1 MGSCSIIVLVFF
13 VFFDNIIMSI
23 ASTLGLAEV
32 FQKYQQ
38 SIKNHDTFKMYQ
50 YHDTFW

>member
-1 MGSCSIIVLVFF
+1 MGSCFITLLVYLCFWQH
-13 VFFDNIIMSI
+13 ISI
-23 ASTLGLAEV
+23 ASTVGLAEV

>member
-1 MGSCSIIVLVFF
+1 MGSCFIIVLVFLC
-13 VFFDNIIMSI
+13 FFDMSI

-38 SIKNHDTFKMYQ
+38 IIKNHDTFKMY
-50 YHDTFW
+50 

>member
-1 MGSCSIIVLVFF
+1 MGSCFIIVLVFLC
-13 VFFDNIIMSI
+13 FFDNMSI

-38 SIKNHDTFKMYQ
+38 IIKNHDTFKMY
-50 YHDTFW
+50 

>member
-1 MGSCSIIVLVFF
+1 MGSCFIIVLVFLC
-13 VFFDNIIMSI
+13 FFDNTMSI

-38 SIKNHDTFKMYQ
+38 SIK
-50 YHDTFW
+50 